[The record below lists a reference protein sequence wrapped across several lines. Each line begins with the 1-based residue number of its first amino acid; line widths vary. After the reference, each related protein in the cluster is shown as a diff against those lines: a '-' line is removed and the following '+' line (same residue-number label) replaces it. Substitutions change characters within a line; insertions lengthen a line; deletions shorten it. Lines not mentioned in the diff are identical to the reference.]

1 MDSNDFRLSTRLQLS
16 PEVTEA
22 VYSGIAEIDAI
33 KHTFRLTDRLL
44 PHTLERLTQTV
55 MTSTGASNRIE
66 GNRLAD
72 DELNSVVS
80 ILKAN
85 RYIAPVLTFEEMV
98 LSKRPA
104 QDSDSHA
111 CLIGEFYMDWA
122 SGQIKDIPIADLE
135 TKIREGGEGT
145 ASFQWHGQSADI
157 ERDIV
162 MLVFRLRTFIES
174 GSYRGNRFRTMPL
187 ALGSGDHRRSGTAQG
202 MIPPI

>member
-16 PEVTEA
+16 PEVTET

-135 TKIREGGEGT
+135 TKIRKGGEGAAASNGT
-145 ASFQWHGQSADI
+145 ANVPTSNGTLA
-157 ERDIV
+157 
-162 MLVFRLRTFIES
+162 MLVCRLRTVIES

-187 ALGSGDHRRSGTAQG
+187 ALGSGDHRRSGTARG

>member
-85 RYIAPVLTFEEMV
+85 RYIAPVLTFEKMV
-98 LSKRPA
+98 LSKQPA
-104 QDSDSHA
+104 QDPDSHA

-135 TKIREGGEGT
+135 TKIREGGEGAA
-145 ASFQWHGQSADI
+145 ASNGMAKVPTSNGTLSCWF
-157 ERDIV
+157 
-162 MLVFRLRTFIES
+162 S
-174 GSYRGNRFRTMPL
+174 GYEPSLKAGATGAIDFVRCLWPL
-187 ALGSGDHRRSGTAQG
+187 AVVIIADLELRGG
-202 MIPPI
+202 

>member
-1 MDSNDFRLSTRLQLS
+1 MDSNDFRLSTHLQLS

-33 KHTFRLTDRLL
+33 KHTFRLNDRLL

-66 GNRLAD
+66 DNRLAD

-85 RYIAPVLTFEEMV
+85 RYIAPVLTFEKMV

-104 QDSDSHA
+104 QDPDSHA

-187 ALGSGDHRRSGTAQG
+187 VLGSDDHRRSGTARG

>member
-16 PEVTEA
+16 PEVTET
-22 VYSGIAEIDAI
+22 VYSGIAEIDAT

-85 RYIAPVLTFEEMV
+85 R
-98 LSKRPA
+98 
-104 QDSDSHA
+104 
-111 CLIGEFYMDWA
+111 
-122 SGQIKDIPIADLE
+122 
-135 TKIREGGEGT
+135 
-145 ASFQWHGQSADI
+145 
-157 ERDIV
+157 
-162 MLVFRLRTFIES
+162 
-174 GSYRGNRFRTMPL
+174 
-187 ALGSGDHRRSGTAQG
+187 
-202 MIPPI
+202 